1 MCTGFGFYFSCADT
15 QLWLI
20 SIYWCESLSG
30 QVWRHAH
37 TLIQAQLAYLYIYL
51 QSYTIAF
58 SKMMMI
64 LLLFNKRMWSL
75 SLLIQKE

>member
-1 MCTGFGFYFSCADT
+1 MCTGFGFYFSHADT

-20 SIYWCESLSG
+20 SIYWCESLSA

-37 TLIQAQLAYLYIYL
+37 TLIKAELAYLYICI

-64 LLLFNKRMWSL
+64 LLLFNKRMWSV

>member
-1 MCTGFGFYFSCADT
+1 MCIFFFSKFPDDADT
-15 QLWLI
+15 ADP
-20 SIYWCESLSG
+20 G
-30 QVWRHAH
+30 A
-37 TLIQAQLAYLYIYL
+37 TLGTSLAYLYIYL